1 MTAWEKAEA
10 QSNLIKLEPASTLKY
25 LCYQMRTNVM
35 LDRIGFCVTHCG
47 EDLKKSCC
55 LTGGAGTGAT
65 VSSGGSLAASFYSS
79 RRC

>member
-1 MTAWEKAEA
+1 
-10 QSNLIKLEPASTLKY
+10 
-25 LCYQMRTNVM
+25 M

-55 LTGGAGTGAT
+55 LTGGALTGAT